1 MCESGLNVIFTL
13 NDIPG
18 YTYTIFS
25 FRCYSQLVFTLY
37 HEYPWNGNRNIG
49 GRNLKCVHKVRT
61 KFALVL
67 HVQRTVWVRK
77 KEEYCRIPSICYFS
91 TSIRAFSSSELQFAW
106 TLPITN
112 LRNTF
117 DIEWWY
123 WFLRLE
129 INETV
134 FIL

>member
-1 MCESGLNVIFTL
+1 MCESGLNEMFTL

-18 YTYTIFS
+18 YIYTIFS

-49 GRNLKCVHKVRT
+49 GRNLKCVHKVRS

-77 KEEYCRIPSICYFS
+77 KKEYYRIPSIYYFS
-91 TSIRAFSSSELQFAW
+91 TSLWAFSSSKLQFAW
-106 TLPITN
+106 TVTN

-129 INETV
+129 IYESV
-134 FIL
+134 FVL